1 MELRTLFHKRYH
13 IAQYPLH
20 MEPSDYL
27 ISKIVRETEK
37 RILQV
42 FPVWKV
48 RTLNQQ
54 MRQERKRHRV
64 SENVQLVLDAEEV
77 EETPPKTLQ

>member
-1 MELRTLFHKRYH
+1 
-13 IAQYPLH
+13 

-27 ISKIVRETEK
+27 ISKILRETEK